1 MSNFSQTLKNFVSN
15 QGITIQALSKI
26 SGVDRS
32 FIQHILSGKRIPADI
47 TVLEKIMKALM
58 LTPSQEQKLRH
69 SYYVDRLGEDNYNRH
84 LSVKDM
90 IENID
95 TIKDSN
101 SFTVNVNYKHDF
113 SDFQPVNVL
122 HGINDI
128 NYMLKAIIEA
138 ESTKKNGYAK
148 LLIQPEHSFLLELLL
163 TIGKNS
169 SLHMEHIFC
178 LNKEVSVNSDNYQN
192 LKYVKNVMPLLL
204 SEADYN
210 VFIYYDDLD
219 VKFNNT
225 SLFPYFIITSD
236 KVIAISPN
244 LNYALFYMTADVH
257 QLYKT
262 LYNDIYHLSIP
273 LVEKVQDPL
282 DYFNKYYQL
291 ELNKQESKNPNLA
304 TYSFLAQPC
313 FMYFTNREQLSKY
326 IYDFPQKDMVVSL
339 MAKRSESYY
348 QLLLNGHMFTSYFN
362 EEGLDSFWSTG
373 RISEAPDSFY
383 SPITKEDCM
392 KLLEDLYK
400 NILETPYQAIAV
412 DPDKLKISPYLSI
425 TAFNESMIFFMYI
438 HPVKGPFNLIIQEQS
453 IAYSFHSFLEY
464 LKDSQLAFSKDKT
477 LDLLKRKIQ
486 QYKLELYNSNSL

>member
-15 QGITIQALSKI
+15 QEITIQTLSKI

-32 FIQHILSGKRIPADI
+32 FIQHILAGKRIPADI

-69 SYYVDRLGEDNYNRH
+69 LYNVDRLGEDNYNRH

-95 TIKDSN
+95 SIKDSN
-101 SFTVNVNYKHDF
+101 SFNVNVNYNHDF
-113 SDFQPVNVL
+113 SNFQSVNVL
-122 HGINDI
+122 SGISEI
-128 NYMLKAIIEA
+128 NYMLKAIIEV
-138 ESTKKNGYAK
+138 ESTKKDGYVK

-163 TIGKNS
+163 SIGKNS

-257 QLYKT
+257 QLYKK
-262 LYNDIYHLSIP
+262 LYNDMYHLSIP
-273 LVEKVQDPL
+273 LVEKVYDPL
-282 DYFNKYYQL
+282 DYLNKYHQL
-291 ELNKQESKNPNLA
+291 EFKNQESKNSNLA

-313 FMYFTNREQLSKY
+313 FMYFTNREQLNKY
-326 IYDFPQKDMVVSL
+326 MYDFPQKDEVVSL

-348 QLLLNGHMFTSYFN
+348 QLLLKGHMFTSYFN

-373 RISEAPDSFY
+373 RISEVPDSFY
-383 SPITKEDCM
+383 DPITKDDCM
-392 KLLEDLYK
+392 KLLEVLYK

-438 HPVKGPFNLIIQEQS
+438 HPVKGPFHLVIQEKS
-453 IAYSFHSFLEY
+453 IAYSVHSFLEY
-464 LKDSQLAFSKDKT
+464 LKDSQLAYSREST

-486 QYKLELYNSNSL
+486 QYKLEF